1 MAITFSTPGQYTL
14 GGISAPRRGIAESF
28 QAGIKANLGRQHDK
42 QVMRMNEQKMALDL
56 EAEKR
61 AKAQEA
67 RAQAAFKAQQ
77 AALARAEAIRK
88 AQFEA
93 AQSVPTGLS
102 YPTISVHNN
111 QGLGPAPEMDSL
123 PNVGTSSGITSTPVR
138 PHARPTPPTAGLQT
152 SMGMTYTGSTGRT
165 GGTGGVQV
173 ASSDPMDAFRLAFEA
188 NPEMF
193 GVQVADA
200 SGAVPAGVVPTR
212 AQELADYAQS
222 LVRMQG
228 SYTREDLSAA
238 GFTDAEIAVY
248 EAGITQPGL
257 TPEVVADIEA
267 RYGPLQTPQGGS
279 PAIVNIQRDIA
290 TQLADPNLTPETRRA
305 LETRQ
310 TALDIAVRT
319 GYGITD
325 AVTDAAAL
333 LQRVGTRALE
343 YGVGVPLSIAS
354 PELGG
359 QFYEQVGRW
368 DQTADE
374 LARMGETIP
383 GPMLSE
389 QPSSAPPSVM
399 GEQPS
404 SAPPSVMDEVSTPG
418 TFDATKSKAKPK
430 AKPAQDV
437 PPQGMFGGVPNA
449 FGEDAAVMLG
459 EAPTGI
465 TRTEGGLSTTT
476 PAAQEIDI
484 VAAQTD
490 GNISDYYLRNPAAIL
505 QTADNAYRE
514 IQSWENL
521 IRYYR
526 KIGDLNGVTQAQT
539 GLAGARQA
547 FVDMS
552 GQLALAGMQIGN
564 YGPLQ
569 MYFQNAHQDGT
580 VEVRPYT
587 NGEVE
592 IFLDGE
598 SILRMDSDELFIR
611 MAKDFNQEYRAG
623 QAALKATQAELKAKA
638 IEQTLETQGAIAL
651 EKVKNQGQ
659 IDLKLLEAEIA
670 RREGEGEVSLE
681 RVDDPTGQQRPIFA
695 YRAGN
700 GPTRYITFREIP
712 GDGGTPLLQYDFVPL
727 PGSQ

>member
-28 QAGIKANLGRQHDK
+28 QAGIKANLGRQRDK

-123 PNVGTSSGITSTPVR
+123 PNVDTSSGTTSTPVR

-152 SMGMTYTGSTGRT
+152 PMGMTYTGSTGRT

-173 ASSDPMDAFRLAFEA
+173 ASINPMDAFSLAFEA

-193 GVQVADA
+193 GVQVADGGGVDALVGGGGADTLAPVGQSPFPQAPNEFVLTQIDMPNFVPGVGMINYVQYNPATGEIRGPNGQPIDPVIQGQMRESA
-200 SGAVPAGVVPTR
+200 SFNYADSIENTVAV
-212 AQELADYAQS
+212 AQS
-222 LVRMQG
+222 RLEQAR
-228 SYTREDLSAA
+228 AA
-238 GFTDAEIAVY
+238 VDQAAATGDQATYARALDEFRAAEAT
-248 EAGITQPGL
+248 AMAAQAALPNATAALRTTQPITSRGIFSEEGPGATGL
-257 TPEVVADIEA
+257 APPE
-267 RYGPLQTPQGGS
+267 
-279 PAIVNIQRDIA
+279 
-290 TQLADPNLTPETRRA
+290 
-305 LETRQ
+305 
-310 TALDIAVRT
+310 
-319 GYGITD
+319 
-325 AVTDAAAL
+325 
-333 LQRVGTRALE
+333 
-343 YGVGVPLSIAS
+343 
-354 PELGG
+354 
-359 QFYEQVGRW
+359 
-368 DQTADE
+368 
-374 LARMGETIP
+374 
-383 GPMLSE
+383 
-389 QPSSAPPSVM
+389 PSSAPPSVM